1 LRSRAGIHEIS
12 ACLTGARKL
21 GNQPSITQLMIK
33 QQAWRLSHAPFVRP
47 GLLLILPLLLI
58 AASLARAQA
67 AGGRAA
73 DSAYISQGESEWA
86 ESMTK
91 HNASALDRILADDF
105 IEVGETG
112 ELFSK
117 AEAVRFEPSDLV
129 SNQVD
134 SLRIRFYGD
143 VAIAFGGEA
152 WTKKDGSTGRNLWTD
167 TWVRRQGK
175 WQIVAS
181 AGQAVIPT
189 K

>member
-1 LRSRAGIHEIS
+1 
-12 ACLTGARKL
+12 
-21 GNQPSITQLMIK
+21 MIK
-33 QQAWRLSHAPFVRP
+33 KQAWRLSHAPFVRP
-47 GLLLILPLLLI
+47 RLLLALPVLLV
-58 AASLARAQA
+58 ATSLAQAQA
-67 AGGRAA
+67 AGRAA

-91 HNASALDRILADDF
+91 HDASALDRILADDF

-112 ELFSK
+112 ELYSK

-129 SNQVD
+129 SNHVD
-134 SLRIRFYGD
+134 SLQIRFYGD
-143 VAIAFGGEA
+143 VAIAFGSEA
-152 WTKKDGSTGRNLWTD
+152 WKKKDGSTGRNLWTD
-167 TWVRRQGK
+167 TWLRRQGK